1 MKGYSALPVL
11 LLLLTA
17 CGDEMQ
23 NAGTDSVKA
32 DSLSHTFTAG
42 PVDSSGS
49 GPENDQFELTEYDS
63 ISGFTNSIHR
73 ICIDDYIYTA
83 CATIMVRPPQEN
95 NVAVYAKKCFREWL
109 KNQVGHGLLIY
120 LGADSLGC
128 LWTIE
133 AEQADA
139 SGYYFARLCCRNEGH
154 GLMYR
159 SLLDSH
165 LDCDYEAFDAA
176 IVYPFNKRLDV
187 YAEEFALE
195 RLALDV
201 TTTEVA
207 KAGTMANASGV
218 GYDELKLTVNTTDGK
233 THRWFF
239 AETADM
245 CWSSYSWDV
254 R

>member
-1 MKGYSALPVL
+1 MKRCFTFLLFSVL
-11 LLLLTA
+11 LFSCEENTPGA
-17 CGDEMQ
+17 
-23 NAGTDSVKA
+23 VA
-32 DSLSHTFTAG
+32 DSIPQIDP
-42 PVDSSGS
+42 PVPVVVSIDSAAIPIDTVALFSSG
-49 GPENDQFELTEYDS
+49 
-63 ISGFTNSIHR
+63 IHQV
-73 ICIDDYIYTA
+73 CIDDYIYTA
-83 CATIMVRPPQEN
+83 CATIMVRPPEEK
-95 NVAVYAKKCFREWL
+95 NVSVYAKKCFREWL

-128 LWTIE
+128 LWTVE

-176 IVYPFNKRLDV
+176 IAYPFNKRFDV
-187 YAEEFALE
+187 YTEEFALE

-218 GYDELKLTVNTTDGK
+218 GYEELKLTVNTTDGK

-239 AETADM
+239 IESADM
-245 CWSSYSWDV
+245 CWSAYSWDV